1 MRLGNKLVTMS
12 QEDFTISGKMNK
24 KEKTELDKFNSYL
37 TEQKETIL
45 KQPPQIEEPFDL
57 RYLFSKR

>member
-1 MRLGNKLVTMS
+1 MRLGNKLVTIS

-37 TEQKETIL
+37 NKQKETL
-45 KQPPQIEEPFDL
+45 
-57 RYLFSKR
+57 SK

>member
-1 MRLGNKLVTMS
+1 MRLGNKLATMS

-37 TEQKETIL
+37 TKQKET
-45 KQPPQIEEPFDL
+45 
-57 RYLFSKR
+57 